1 MAGKPKPEVY
11 TAERCYITEVLNKQ
25 AWPEVSLARARVL
38 PGVTTQLHMLSVAE
52 WYIIES
58 GSGRVWVGD
67 AEPWAVEAGAVVT
80 IPSGVAQRIENTGR
94 DDLIFLC
101 LCAPRFLQD
110 CYTPLE

>member
-11 TAERCYITEVLNKQ
+11 TVERCYITELLNEQ
-25 AWPEVSLARARVL
+25 AWPEVSLARARVR
-38 PGVTTQLHMLSVAE
+38 PGITTQRHALSVAE
-52 WYIIES
+52 WYVIES
-58 GSGRVWVGD
+58 GSGLVSVGE
-67 AEPWAVEAGAVVT
+67 AEPWEVAAGSVVT
-80 IPSGVAQRIENTGR
+80 IPLGVAQRIENTGP